1 METILGI
8 LPICLLLAMASWPVG
23 GDLVIGEGG
32 VALGDTS
39 AFQVEVVAIHIFW
52 ANFSEKPLKYINHF
66 HVKI

>member
-1 METILGI
+1 
-8 LPICLLLAMASWPVG
+8 MASWPVG